1 MAQAER
7 INTAIRELMSRGR
20 PSKSTN
26 PVRAAHTGLIAALA
40 ANVPRLIH
48 SDANCEALEDRAGH
62 LQTVFAA
69 LHVHVTA
76 IIAETAQNIPGS
88 TLDRRYLDHLFQE
101 FAALCVIRTAA
112 EIRVHENWR
121 VS

>member
-40 ANVPRLIH
+40 ANVPHLIH
-48 SDANCEALEDRAGH
+48 YDANCEALEDRAGH
-62 LQTVFAA
+62 LQRVIAV
-69 LHVHVTA
+69 LHVYATA
-76 IIAETAQNIPGS
+76 IIAKTAQNIPGS
-88 TLDRRYLDHLFQE
+88 TLDRRY
-101 FAALCVIRTAA
+101 
-112 EIRVHENWR
+112 
-121 VS
+121 